1 MVALIT
7 HVSILP
13 HKMDQAL
20 EIVNTS
26 IRPRLEQI
34 EGFLGLFVMD
44 DRESRELLSLILWIW
59 KDYYSLRAIELNGF
73 ADQQAAKLASVV
85 AGAITGT
92 PYVVAS
98 ATQASSLLA
107 KVAGKNNLPNP

>member
-7 HVSILP
+7 RVSILP
-13 HKMDQAL
+13 NKMDQAL

-34 EGFLGLFVMD
+34 EGYLGLFMMAD
-44 DRESRELLSLILWIW
+44 CESRELASLSLW
-59 KDYYSLRAIELNGF
+59 KDDRSLRAIELNGF

-92 PYVVAS
+92 PYKVVAS
-98 ATQASSLLA
+98 AQLPSIF
-107 KVAGKNNLPNP
+107 AG